1 MSEIESAELAELR
14 RKRAA
19 AISAAATLLADE
31 TKALDAEIAVLEAEA
46 AEKRAAETAE
56 AVRAKAAALVDTAQR
71 FLTCAARLCEELGT
85 TLPEPELTRQ
95 LLQATADVN
104 NALRP
109 RQPTSGRAYYFAN
122 PEQTIVLRNDGVTI
136 CEWPEG
142 VELRDLRYTTRA
154 FEQWMADDGFRQTKR
169 HPTPTGSAAMRAR
182 GRP

>member
-1 MSEIESAELAELR
+1 MSDSDGVAELR

-19 AISAAATLLADE
+19 ALSAAAALLADE

-46 AEKRAAETAE
+46 EAKRAAEAAE
-56 AVRAKAAALVDTAQR
+56 RERAKAAALVDAANR
-71 FLTCAARLCEELGT
+71 FLTCAATLCEALGAT
-85 TLPEPELTRQ
+85 VPDAELTRS
-95 LLQATADVN
+95 LLQACADVN

-109 RQPTSGRAYYFAN
+109 RQPTNGRAYHFAN
-122 PEQTIVLRNDGVTI
+122 PEQTLVVRDDGVTI

-142 VELRDLRYTTRA
+142 VELRDIRYTSRA

-169 HPTPTGSAAMRAR
+169 HAMPTNPATRSR

>member
-1 MSEIESAELAELR
+1 MSDALSELR
-14 RKRAA
+14 RKRAG
-19 AISAAATLLADE
+19 AIERAAALLADE
-31 TKALDAEIAVLEAEA
+31 TTALDAEIAALEAEA
-46 AEKRAAETAE
+46 EEKRAADAAE
-56 AVRAKAAALVDTAQR
+56 RERMKAAALVDAAQR

-109 RQPTSGRAYYFAN
+109 RQPTNGRAYYFAD
-122 PEQTIVLRNDGVTI
+122 PAHTIVKRNDGVTI

-142 VELRDLRYTTRA
+142 VALKDLRYTTRE
-154 FEQWMADDGFRQTKR
+154 FEDWMRDDGSRQTKR
-169 HPTPTGSAAMRAR
+169 HASPTGSPAMRSR